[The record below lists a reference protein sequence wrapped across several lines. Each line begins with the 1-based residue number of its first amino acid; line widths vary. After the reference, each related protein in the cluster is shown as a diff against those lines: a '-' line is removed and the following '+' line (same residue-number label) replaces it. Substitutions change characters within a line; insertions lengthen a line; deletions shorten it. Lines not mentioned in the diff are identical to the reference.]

1 MIHTDPAAVATA
13 MHEAIARA
21 ERILILTHENPDG
34 DAIGSMLGLWH
45 SLHAMG
51 KTAIPLASSPYP
63 PFLATL
69 PGIEHVQVYQPGM
82 PLPAAD
88 LTWMLDTA
96 SPARVGAVHTDHAAA
111 LAARPLVIVDHHV
124 TNEGAGM
131 INLIDTGAA
140 STAELLTHLLQ
151 VMDMPITADSATCLL
166 MGITTDT
173 QSFQTSSSNSR
184 SLRVAADL
192 IDAGANQRGVVQAI
206 YFATPYA
213 TAHLMGLSLAALQR
227 EDSLIWTH
235 ISQAM
240 LQASSADDGAY
251 DEVVGVMQRIDGVE
265 ISVLFKE
272 LADGNVKIS
281 LRSRQ
286 GIDVSAVAR
295 IWGGGG
301 HKQAAG
307 ATLHMGLAAAEQ
319 AVLPVLRE
327 TIAAATPQPAQPV

>member
-13 MHEAIARA
+13 MQDAVARA

-45 SLHAMG
+45 SLHAAG

-63 PFLATL
+63 PFLTML

-82 PLPAAD
+82 PLPEAD

-96 SPARVGAVHTDHAAA
+96 SPARVGAVYHDHAAA
-111 LAARPLVIVDHHV
+111 LAARPLIIVDHHV
-124 TNEGAGM
+124 TNEGVGM
-131 INLIDTGAA
+131 LNLIDTAAA
-140 STAELLTHLLQ
+140 SAAELLTHLLQ
-151 VMDMPITADSATCLL
+151 AMNMPITADGATCLL
-166 MGITTDT
+166 MGVTTDT

-192 IDAGANQRGVVQAI
+192 IDAGADQRSVVQAI

-227 EDSLIWTH
+227 EDSLIWTY

-240 LQASSADDGAY
+240 LQTSGADDGAY

-265 ISVLFKE
+265 ISALFKE

-307 ATLHMGLAAAEQ
+307 ATLHMDLSAAVH

-327 TIAAATPQPAQPV
+327 TIATAAPRPAQPA